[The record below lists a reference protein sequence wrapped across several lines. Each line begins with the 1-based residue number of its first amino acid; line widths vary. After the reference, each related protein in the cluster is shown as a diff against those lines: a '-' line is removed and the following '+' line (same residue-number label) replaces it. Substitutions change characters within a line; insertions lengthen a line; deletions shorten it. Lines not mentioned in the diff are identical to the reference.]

1 MLPEFPTEAFDLLDQ
16 FLHLPSLPVWRVG
29 SGQLLD
35 LAISLVSIIAVIRME
50 TVSIARKSN
59 HLRVGSHRS
68 FEQDERFPSPRE
80 FASRGERTP
89 MRISGRIE
97 AGS

>member
-35 LAISLVSIIAVIRME
+35 LAISLVSIIAVIGWRPFQSPGNQIICALVLIDHLSRMNDFHP
-50 TVSIARKSN
+50 R
-59 HLRVGSHRS
+59 GSLQA
-68 FEQDERFPSPRE
+68 E
-80 FASRGERTP
+80 ASELP
-89 MRISGRIE
+89 
-97 AGS
+97 